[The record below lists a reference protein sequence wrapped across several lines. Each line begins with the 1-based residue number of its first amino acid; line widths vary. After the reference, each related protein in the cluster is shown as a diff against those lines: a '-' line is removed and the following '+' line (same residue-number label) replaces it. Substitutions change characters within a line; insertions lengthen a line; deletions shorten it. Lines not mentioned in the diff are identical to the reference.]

1 MDNARI
7 IISRL
12 KEWARSNQVPITQ
25 ELNQIDRK
33 LAEFYKYSASVSAKN
48 LTQKQS
54 SKKSKTKRKPKTV
67 VNNNPIESCLDKI
80 NFNIKKVIIPVKG
93 SCHFCKVKGIS
104 QDAYKLTNNQTAI
117 VCSKCVKKQRKINS
131 QKNKVIYVDAMERL
145 VPGSYGS
152 GKKAR

>member
-33 LAEFYKYSASVSAKN
+33 LAEFYKCSTSVSAKN

-54 SKKSKTKRKPKTV
+54 SKKPKIKRKPKTV
-67 VNNNPIESCLDKI
+67 VNNLIESCLDKI

-117 VCSKCVKKQRKINS
+117 VCSKCAKKQRKINS